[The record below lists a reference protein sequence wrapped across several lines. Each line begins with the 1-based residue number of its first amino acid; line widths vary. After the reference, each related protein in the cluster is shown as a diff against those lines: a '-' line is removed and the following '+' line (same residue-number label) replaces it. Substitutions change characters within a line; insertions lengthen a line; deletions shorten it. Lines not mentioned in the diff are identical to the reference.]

1 MSFCTI
7 TPTRGGERKEF
18 FQFCVQQLTKLTG
31 GKNNYL
37 MNEHPKSNEVDLVPR
52 VQEGIELAKRDG
64 FTHAFIFED
73 DDAYHTDYLKTNLDF
88 DFFGYSD
95 STYYN
100 LKNRTYGK
108 FIHPRRSSLFTT
120 AFKISALDKFRWPPV
135 NTVFLDM
142 KIWEYANRGRFKI
155 KLLKDNPCLGIK
167 HGLGKVGGNGHR
179 LTMKNRDNDLTF
191 LKSRVDP
198 EAYEF
203 YTKLMLTL

>member
-7 TPTRGGERKEF
+7 TPSRGGERKEF

-52 VQEGIELAKRDG
+52 IREGIEFAKKDG
-64 FTHAFIFED
+64 FTHVFIFED
-73 DDAYHTDYLKTNLDF
+73 DDAYHPDYLNTNLDF

-100 LKNRTYGK
+100 LRNKTYATFK
-108 FIHPRRSSLFTT
+108 HPNRSSLFTT
-120 AFKISALDKFRWPPV
+120 AFKISALDHFPWPGDS
-135 NTVFLDM
+135 TVFLDM
-142 KIWEYANRGRFKI
+142 KIWQWATRKRFNI

-167 HGLGKVGGNGHR
+167 HSVGKCGGKGHR
-179 LTMKNRDNDLTF
+179 MTMKNKDNDLSF
-191 LKSRVDP
+191 LKSRVD
-198 EAYEF
+198 EESFEF